1 MLLHDPAIVP
11 AKRNVGLLKCGARRR
26 HTRCPLPRVDF
37 GTSRFEGNYAKS
49 SRFHRREEYGPADV
63 AVELNSTEAAEAARP
78 CASALPE
85 KRRSGV
91 KMRSVAE
98 WQRTDSCPAAN
109 SIFIRSPRRRWR
121 AATAARSGQTCGRL
135 CC

>member
-1 MLLHDPAIVP
+1 FIEV
-11 AKRNVGLLKCGARRR
+11 
-26 HTRCPLPRVDF
+26 RCPPTAHSLPAPTR
-37 GTSRFEGNYAKS
+37 RFRHIPLRGQLRKS

-98 WQRTDSCPAAN
+98 WQRTDSCPQQTASLFDHLVGAGAQCGGKRKRQSRQ
-109 SIFIRSPRRRWR
+109 SISCAEFAVVS
-121 AATAARSGQTCGRL
+121 A
-135 CC
+135 